1 MVSDQASYKQ
11 KLDVIKEQEELIE
24 DEKEQELK
32 EEQARKEKRAAEER
46 AKRQEEALLAE
57 SLLPDSEVCLLTVTR
72 EYYLTILLVAIA

>member
-1 MVSDQASYKQ
+1 LNEAQLEMVSDKASYKQ

-32 EEQARKEKRAAEER
+32 EEQARREKKVAEER

-57 SLLPDSEVCLLTVTR
+57 SLLPDSEVGYFMGSNMLC
-72 EYYLTILLVAIA
+72 